1 MSRRKAK
8 RVLREKALNAVP
20 VGSGGWSMLSST
32 AWDPSA
38 WQTDDHR
45 SVDTT
50 LSNAAVFA
58 CITLIAA
65 DIGKL
70 RPRLVALDDGIWT
83 ETFSAAFSPVLRK
96 PNRFQNR
103 IQFIEAWITSKLM
116 RGNAYALKERDQR
129 GVVSALYLLDPQR
142 VTPLVAPDG
151 AVFYQLNE
159 DNLVGLDG
167 AQVIVP
173 ASEIIHDRMNCLFHP
188 LVGLSPLYAA
198 AATAEQGLK
207 IQKNSTAFFGNS
219 SRPGGI
225 LVAPGPISPA
235 NAAVLKDHWN
245 ANYTGANA
253 GRIAVL
259 GDGMKFETMRMS
271 AVESQLIEQLN
282 MSAQVICAAFHVPP
296 FMIGMG
302 QEPTYSNGET
312 RTSHYYSQC
321 LQSLIEHIEEALDEG
336 LGLLGSPKDG
346 KTLGVD
352 LDLSGLMRM
361 DTKSQ
366 IEALA
371 AGVKGGIMAPN
382 EARRIIN
389 LPAVAG
395 GNTVFMQ
402 QQNFSLEALANQPPP
417 DSKPAA
423 APAPQPAETDPL
435 EEAAKALTAQASEAI
450 ELQRAAGAE
459 QLDRQA
465 ESARA
470 LQDAASQ
477 LAAER
482 QAVDAAATSAVQSI
496 AEAAEA
502 AATAIETR
510 AAAVAEQQAVAA
522 VDAMT
527 KQADAIQLLTSAVQA
542 MQAERQA
549 IDAASDELERKQL
562 ALDGSRDVAQAL
574 IRKFTGAKHDA

>member
-50 LSNAAVFA
+50 MSNAAVFA
-58 CITLIAA
+58 CVTLIAA

-70 RPRLVALDDGIWT
+70 RPRLAELDQGIWT
-83 ETFSAAFSPVLRK
+83 ETYSPAFSPVLRK

-116 RGNAYALKERDQR
+116 RGNAYQLKQRDLR
-129 GVVSALYLLDPQR
+129 GVVEALYPLDPQR
-142 VTPLVAPDG
+142 VTPLIAPDG
-151 AVFYQLNE
+151 AVYYQLNE

-167 AQVIVP
+167 AQIVVP

-219 SRPGGI
+219 SRPGGVLI
-225 LVAPGPISPA
+225 APGPISEA
-235 NAAVLKDHWN
+235 NAKLLKEHWN
-245 ANYTGANA
+245 QNYTGANA

-259 GDGMKFETMRMS
+259 GDNMKFESMRMS
-271 AVESQLIEQLN
+271 AVESQLIEQMNL
-282 MSAQVICAAFHVPP
+282 SAQVICAAFHVPP

-321 LQSLIEHIEEALDEG
+321 LQSLIEHMEEALDEG

-361 DTKSQ
+361 DTKSHY
-366 IEALA
+366 EALTVA
-371 AGVKGGIMAPN
+371 IKGGLMKPNEGRRQINLPPVKGGDTIY
-382 EARRIIN
+382 
-389 LPAVAG
+389 
-395 GNTVFMQ
+395 MQ
-402 QQNFSLEALANQPPP
+402 EQNYSLEALSNRPPP
-417 DSKPAA
+417 DSKPEA
-423 APAPQPAETDPL
+423 APAPQPSEADPV
-435 EEAAKALTAQASEAI
+435 EEAAKALTAQASDLI
-450 ELQRAAGAE
+450 ELQRAA
-459 QLDRQA
+459 
-465 ESARA
+465 
-470 LQDAASQ
+470 AA
-477 LAAER
+477 
-482 QAVDAAATSAVQSI
+482 
-496 AEAAEA
+496 
-502 AATAIETR
+502 
-510 AAAVAEQQAVAA
+510 
-522 VDAMT
+522 DAMT
-527 KQADAIQLLTSAVQA
+527 KQAEAIQLLTNAVQA

-549 IDAASDELERKQL
+549 IDAASEELERKQL
-562 ALDGSRDVAQAL
+562 ALDGSHDVALAL